1 MRSQIT
7 AFLLYLLVL
16 QKPAPINSFVA
27 PPLPPPIIPSA
38 SAATA
43 AATSSTRQQTRHPSL
58 HQCQYKV
65 AFRKKHR
72 TILQMGKG
80 DGKKKRKKKSAT
92 AATSQSAAEAPQQQ
106 PLRVSNNI
114 NIPVKRQIKWAKLN
128 QAYIKSSQ
136 TSFRAAKKTRTA
148 FRKRLDDEEQTQ
160 IMQDRRK
167 RNSEVDWDVILQH
180 GNGTSAGALMLVDGY
195 NVIYQWSRLKKQMV
209 NGNTQRAREL
219 LVRDLEELHCIKGW
233 RIECVFDGFGRKV
246 GGALSD
252 TDSVDEQSKKKVA
265 VSDRQVSRKD
275 TGRGVRIVYSGVGAS
290 ADSYIESRCLDA
302 KAITG
307 GKLSISGGSLIVVS
321 NDAMIR
327 MVATGAGALCMSSDR
342 LVNELKAVKKVTE
355 YRVEVAMAIANGGY
369 VRPEGMR
376 KNGISTPMMQGA
388 RGTGSKKVGITEQD
402 GRQVVNTYRG
412 GQFIIEDKRKR
423 KKEKKKTLSSSS
435 VGSNDAAADDGGQGN
450 SDGSSGSE
458 VRRKATMN
466 DLKQGTQT
474 LPSWAVVPKD
484 ATKFTDR
491 K

>member
-1 MRSQIT
+1 
-7 AFLLYLLVL
+7 
-16 QKPAPINSFVA
+16 
-27 PPLPPPIIPSA
+27 
-38 SAATA
+38 
-43 AATSSTRQQTRHPSL
+43 
-58 HQCQYKV
+58 
-65 AFRKKHR
+65 
-72 TILQMGKG
+72 
-80 DGKKKRKKKSAT
+80 
-92 AATSQSAAEAPQQQ
+92 
-106 PLRVSNNI
+106 
-114 NIPVKRQIKWAKLN
+114 
-128 QAYIKSSQ
+128 
-136 TSFRAAKKTRTA
+136 
-148 FRKRLDDEEQTQ
+148 
-160 IMQDRRK
+160 
-167 RNSEVDWDVILQH
+167 
-180 GNGTSAGALMLVDGY
+180 MLVDGY

-246 GGALSD
+246 GGLGALSD
-252 TDSVDEQSKKKVA
+252 TESLDEKERPKKV
-265 VSDRQVSRKD
+265 SLTDRQVSKED

-290 ADSYIESRCLDA
+290 ADSYIERRCLDA

-342 LVNELKAVKKVTE
+342 LVDELKAVKKITE

-388 RGTGSKKVGITEQD
+388 RGTGTKKVGITEQG

-423 KKEKKKTLSSSS
+423 KKKSS
-435 VGSNDAAADDGGQGN
+435 VDRVDGSNDDGNGN
-450 SDGSSGSE
+450 GSE
-458 VRRKATMN
+458 VKRKATMD
-466 DLKQGTQT
+466 DLKQGTQI
-474 LPSWAVVPKD
+474 LPSWAVVPKN

-491 K
+491 I

>member
-1 MRSQIT
+1 MMD
-7 AFLLYLLVL
+7 
-16 QKPAPINSFVA
+16 K
-27 PPLPPPIIPSA
+27 
-38 SAATA
+38 
-43 AATSSTRQQTRHPSL
+43 
-58 HQCQYKV
+58 
-65 AFRKKHR
+65 
-72 TILQMGKG
+72 
-80 DGKKKRKKKSAT
+80 
-92 AATSQSAAEAPQQQ
+92 
-106 PLRVSNNI
+106 
-114 NIPVKRQIKWAKLN
+114 
-128 QAYIKSSQ
+128 
-136 TSFRAAKKTRTA
+136 
-148 FRKRLDDEEQTQ
+148 
-160 IMQDRRK
+160 RK
-167 RNSEVDWDVILQH
+167 RNSEVDWDVILKH
-180 GNGTSAGALMLVDGY
+180 GNGASAGALMLVDGY

-252 TDSVDEQSKKKVA
+252 TESEEQSKKKVA
-265 VSDRQVSRKD
+265 VSDRQFNRKD

-290 ADSYIESRCLDA
+290 ADSYIERRCLDA
-302 KAITG
+302 KAVTG

-355 YRVEVAMAIANGGY
+355 YRVEAAMAIANGGY

-388 RGTGSKKVGITEQD
+388 RGTGSNKVGITEQG
-402 GRQVVNTYRG
+402 GRQVVNTFRG
-412 GQFIIEDKRKR
+412 GQFIIEDKRK
-423 KKEKKKTLSSSS
+423 KKKKKASPSPSAAA
-435 VGSNDAAADDGGQGN
+435 GSNVAAADGGQGK
-450 SDGSSGSE
+450 SDGSSSGTD
-458 VRRKATMN
+458 VRRKATMD

-484 ATKFTDR
+484 ATKFTDG